1 VALALHHAYTGIE
14 AILLRVARAL
24 EGEEPSGPDWHKE
37 LLEEMALNLPD
48 VRPAI
53 LSAETIAALRLLLAF
68 RHFFRHAYTTELS
81 PARLSDVREA
91 ASDARTPLA
100 ADLDAL
106 DRLLA
111 KIAAQ
116 P

>member
-1 VALALHHAYTGIE
+1 
-14 AILLRVARAL
+14 
-24 EGEEPSGPDWHKE
+24 
-37 LLEEMALNLPD
+37 
-48 VRPAI
+48 
-53 LSAETIAALRLLLAF
+53 LLLAF